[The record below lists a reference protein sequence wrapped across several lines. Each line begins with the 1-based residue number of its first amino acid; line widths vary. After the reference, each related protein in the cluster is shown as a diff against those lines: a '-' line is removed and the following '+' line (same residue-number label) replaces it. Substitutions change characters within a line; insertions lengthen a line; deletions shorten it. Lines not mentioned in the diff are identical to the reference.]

1 MRLLLIFGILVGAF
15 ALFPSCVKDEAQAPN
30 PLGPICD
37 TLAVSYS
44 QDIRPILDVSC
55 VGSSCHSDVGAPIS
69 GGITLEEYEDA
80 KLQADNG
87 KLVCAVKGAGCE
99 IMPPAGVVP
108 LTQEE
113 ISKIECWVFDGAP
126 NN

>member
-1 MRLLLIFGILVGAF
+1 MRILAVIALIIGLFT
-15 ALFPSCVKDEAQAPN
+15 LFPSCIKDEAKQPD

-37 TLAVSYS
+37 TMDVSYS
-44 QDIRPILDVSC
+44 ADIRPILDFSC

-87 KLVCAVKGAGCE
+87 QLICAIKAQGCE
-99 IMPPAGVVP
+99 SMPPLGVIP
-108 LTQEE
+108 LTEE
-113 ISKIECWVFDGAP
+113 QIRMLECWVFDGAP